1 LAANQSKDGH
11 HWEKW
16 MLGSAKNSP
25 RTRGILDVEERAERL
40 RKFEKWGGL
49 MTVSEDDVR
58 LAVAG
63 KRTGKGWRR

>member
-1 LAANQSKDGH
+1 
-11 HWEKW
+11 